1 MQYNL
6 NYHKK
11 LDRSHIIP
19 NILNG
24 AKSGITSQFLSDIIL
39 SILLYNENVII
50 NDIKISSIPAY
61 YAATATGMLTGLLI
75 IYLDPIAIVAFTT
88 IFYDFIFE
96 IVDYKL
102 NNDPISL
109 TPVEEIFDVGLT
121 IILLIV
127 FDPTARHQYLRYNQ
141 KRHFIEP
148 TLNRLDRTP
157 ALTIFITVLTST
169 YAFLKVSQ

>member
-6 NYHKK
+6 NYHKQ
-11 LDRSHIIP
+11 LDRSHILP

-24 AKSGITSQFLSDIIL
+24 ARSGIASQFLSDIIL
-39 SILLYNENVII
+39 SILLYNENIII
-50 NDIKISSIPAY
+50 NDIKISSTPAY

-88 IFYDFIFE
+88 IFYDFVFE

-102 NNDPISL
+102 NDDPITL

-121 IILLIV
+121 IILLIA

-141 KRHFIEP
+141 KRHYIEP
-148 TLNRLDRTP
+148 SLNRLDRTP

-169 YAFLKVSQ
+169 YAFLKANQ